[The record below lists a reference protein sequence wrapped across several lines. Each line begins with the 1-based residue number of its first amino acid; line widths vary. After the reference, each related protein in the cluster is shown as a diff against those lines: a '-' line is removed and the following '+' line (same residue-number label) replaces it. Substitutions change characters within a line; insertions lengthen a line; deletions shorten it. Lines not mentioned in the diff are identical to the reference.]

1 MHKDELVHDKLGWV
15 DDFRALPGECG
26 SLFARRIYLR
36 SLLSQ
41 GTSIRQIKNMG
52 FSKEMV
58 SEMSKQLVN
67 EEFGP
72 KIGDL
77 VRFVAAPPRWKGEE
91 PRAPEASLMG
101 KTGVVTGYA
110 GDDAH
115 EWGGIWN
122 LYVDGDWI
130 QHYGDFM
137 EVIND
142 QTGKD

>member
-1 MHKDELVHDKLGWV
+1 
-15 DDFRALPGECG
+15 
-26 SLFARRIYLR
+26 
-36 SLLSQ
+36 
-41 GTSIRQIKNMG
+41 
-52 FSKEMV
+52 
-58 SEMSKQLVN
+58 MSKQLVN